1 MAIFGEQSGIFGNNS
16 NASDNFGGNAEIEG
30 MEGLDIENDNI
41 DNDSFH
47 EKYEDD
53 EVIAEA
59 SSMGATKD
67 NLKHFSKDM
76 RSDHYKIRDPEVQR
90 KWGEKKTEMQKRA
103 SKVLLLTNYALWA
116 LFDECA
122 RLVKQT
128 GEPRLFTVI
137 NRDEEGKVTLSYA
150 REHVILMHQTLRLY
164 LTGRSNMTR
173 KQLIVLLV
181 DEYHLSYHHFVK
193 KHANIIITEYTDVKK
208 KVTVW
213 DKCNYDVL
221 AHPTMIRSM
230 KRLENMKV
238 RGKTKL
244 IDDARADVHSD
255 FRILNNELEGAL
267 EAKKRVEGILGNSVG
282 RPEFILRLLMALVN
296 AFVQY
301 RNRLIE
307 TNLRLVLS
315 IAHANKN
322 KAAASNISVT
332 DLVSEGSEGLLKASE
347 MYVSGIGVKFTTYA
361 EPWINL
367 KITRHIKNTNDVR
380 IPIHCTDLMYRICK
394 YFKIID
400 VKDGENLPVKM
411 EVEAQ
416 LKERITD
423 EIWEMAVNR
432 FNGISVS
439 MSCDHSGAFDEDTVS
454 FDHILGDKSDED
466 NGALEQNVFSDSI
479 LAIAKDILSDNE
491 YKVLTRYYLND
502 ENYVEIHHHLDR
514 PYSSKSIS
522 MIKTRAIAKVQARIQ
537 EMGGLDT
544 IRPL

>member
-1 MAIFGEQSGIFGNNS
+1 MTDF
-16 NASDNFGGNAEIEG
+16 SDQGDFLGGDSELREDLIAG
-30 MEGLDIENDNI
+30 MEGLSIEDDNI
-41 DNDSFH
+41 DNNSFH
-47 EKYEDD
+47 AKYEDD
-53 EVIAEA
+53 EIIAEA
-59 SSMGATKD
+59 SAMGSTKD

-90 KWGEKKTEMQKRA
+90 QWGEKKTEMQKRT
-103 SKVLLLTNYALWA
+103 SKVLLLTDYALRA
-116 LFDECA
+116 LYDECS

-137 NRDEEGKVTLSYA
+137 SRDEEGKVSLSYA
-150 REHVILMHQTLRLY
+150 KEHVVLMHQTLGLY
-164 LTGRSNMTR
+164 LDGKTQMTR
-173 KQLIVLLV
+173 KQLINLLV

-193 KHANIIITEYTDVKK
+193 KHATLIINKSANVQKK
-208 KVTVW
+208 LRVW
-213 DKCNYDVL
+213 DKCNYEVL
-221 AHPTMIRSM
+221 SHPVMLKSI
-230 KRLENMKV
+230 KRLENLKV
-238 RGKTKL
+238 RGNKKL
-244 IDDARADVHSD
+244 IESARADVMSD
-255 FRILNNELEGAL
+255 FRELNNELEIVL
-267 EAKKRVEGILGNSVG
+267 EEKAEVMLILSESVG
-282 RPEFILRLLMALVN
+282 RPDFILRLLKALVN
-296 AFVQY
+296 SFEQY
-301 RNRLIE
+301 RNRLVE

-322 KAAASNISVT
+322 KASASNISVT
-332 DLVSEGSEGLLKASE
+332 DLISEGTEGLLKASE

-361 EPWINL
+361 EPWVSL

-394 YFKIID
+394 YFKKID
-400 VKDGENLPVKM
+400 VKEGENLPSKV

-439 MSCDHSGAFDEDTVS
+439 VSCDHSGAFDDDSVS
-454 FDHILGDKSDED
+454 FDHILGDKSEEA
-466 NGALEQNVFSDSI
+466 NGELEQNVFSTSI
-479 LAIAKDILSDNE
+479 LAIAKDVLSDNE
-491 YKVLTRYYLND
+491 YKVLTRYYLQD

-522 MIKTRAIAKVQARIQ
+522 MIKTRAIAKVQARIE
-537 EMGGLDT
+537 EMGGLAT

>member
-1 MAIFGEQSGIFGNNS
+1 MNMTDF
-16 NASDNFGGNAEIEG
+16 SDQGDFLGGDSELREDLIAG
-30 MEGLDIENDNI
+30 MEGLSIEDDNI
-41 DNDSFH
+41 DNNSFH
-47 EKYEDD
+47 AKYEDD
-53 EVIAEA
+53 EIIAEA
-59 SSMGATKD
+59 SAMGSTKD

-90 KWGEKKTEMQKRA
+90 QWGEKKTEMQKRT
-103 SKVLLLTNYALWA
+103 SKVLLLTDYALRA
-116 LFDECA
+116 LYDECS

-137 NRDEEGKVTLSYA
+137 SRDEEGKVSLSYA
-150 REHVILMHQTLRLY
+150 KEHVVLMHQTLGLY
-164 LTGRSNMTR
+164 LDGKTQMTR
-173 KQLIVLLV
+173 KQLINLLV

-193 KHANIIITEYTDVKK
+193 KHATLIINKSANVQKK
-208 KVTVW
+208 LRVW
-213 DKCNYDVL
+213 DKCNYEVL
-221 AHPTMIRSM
+221 SHPVMLKSI
-230 KRLENMKV
+230 KRLENLKV
-238 RGKTKL
+238 RGNKKL
-244 IDDARADVHSD
+244 IESARADVMSD
-255 FRILNNELEGAL
+255 FRELNNELEIVL
-267 EAKKRVEGILGNSVG
+267 EEKAEVMLILSESVG
-282 RPEFILRLLMALVN
+282 RPDFILRLLKALVN
-296 AFVQY
+296 SFEQY
-301 RNRLIE
+301 RNRLVE

-322 KAAASNISVT
+322 KASASNISVT
-332 DLVSEGSEGLLKASE
+332 DLISEGTEGLLKASE

-361 EPWINL
+361 EPWVSL

-394 YFKIID
+394 YFKKID
-400 VKDGENLPVKM
+400 VKEGENLPSKV

-439 MSCDHSGAFDEDTVS
+439 VSCDHSGAFDDDSVS
-454 FDHILGDKSDED
+454 FDHILGDKSEEA
-466 NGALEQNVFSDSI
+466 NGELEQNVFSTSI
-479 LAIAKDILSDNE
+479 LAIAKDVLSDNE
-491 YKVLTRYYLND
+491 YKVLTRYYLQD

-522 MIKTRAIAKVQARIQ
+522 MIKTRAIAKVQARIE
-537 EMGGLDT
+537 EMGGLAT